1 MLFKI
6 SMGFVLIV
14 MVMIILA
21 VLFGLVK
28 LYIKWVEY
36 VDDNYLCADEYLLV
50 KYGLPIFS
58 LIIIIG
64 SFYTSFVY
72 L

>member
-6 SMGFVLIV
+6 LMGFVLIV
-14 MVMIILA
+14 MVMIILII
-21 VLFGLVK
+21 LLGLVK
-28 LYIKWVEY
+28 LYVKWVEY
-36 VDDNYLCADEYLLV
+36 VDDNYLCTDEYLLV

-58 LIIIIG
+58 SIIIIG
-64 SFYTSFVY
+64 SFYISFTY